1 MSVKIPRDI
10 FRYVEHELYNF
21 DNTKEEI
28 QAMRE
33 DIFYSSPA
41 PGVTPL
47 TSTNS
52 ISDTTGKKAV
62 SLVSSRAISHM
73 ARIVNSIEGA
83 FSRLNEDHLLVFELK
98 YQQRYSWQRVCD
110 EIPMTRTTFFRVRRE
125 LIFMVAYELGLV
137 TAWEE

>member
-1 MSVKIPRDI
+1 MKIPRDI

-28 QAMRE
+28 HAMRE
-33 DIFYSSPA
+33 DIFHSSPA
-41 PGVTPL
+41 PSVTPL
-47 TSTNS
+47 PSTNR

-62 SLVSSRAISHM
+62 SLVTSRAISHM
-73 ARIVNSIEGA
+73 SRIVNAIEGA
-83 FSRLNEDHLLVFELK
+83 LSRLNEDHLLVFELK
-98 YQQRYSWQRVCD
+98 YRQRYPWQRACD

-137 TAWEE
+137 TAWDE